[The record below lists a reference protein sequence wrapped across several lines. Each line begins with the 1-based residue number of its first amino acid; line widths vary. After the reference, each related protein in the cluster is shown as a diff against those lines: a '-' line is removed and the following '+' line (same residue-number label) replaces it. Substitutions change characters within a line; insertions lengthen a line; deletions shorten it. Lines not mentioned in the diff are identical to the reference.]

1 MLSKKRVIILYKS
14 ALISIS
20 KLKEYAKDLEA
31 KFGAM
36 HVKIHPIIN
45 GVSCFMPRED
55 SFKVWEVD
63 PNIDKIEND
72 ITISLPKPT
81 EKSKTRQRSWWNPTQ
96 NWGYERQ
103 VIPQGAQ
110 RIGANTIWNIST
122 GRFVKVAV
130 LDTGIEIGHPD
141 LRNNL
146 KRGIN
151 IINPYVVP
159 DDDNGHGTHV
169 AGTIGAADNGYGVVG
184 ISPNV
189 YLIPVKV
196 LDSRGRGTL
205 TDLIDGLHWCIE
217 NDMQVINMSLGT
229 SLYSEAF
236 TRAVKKVYNSGIVM
250 VAAAGNGGLE
260 DAIEY
265 PAAYRETLAVGAI
278 TLTNTRAPYS
288 NAGKELSLMA
298 PGSGILSTI
307 WGGTYGYMS
316 GTSMAT
322 AHVSGVVALILQINS
337 RLKPFQIDN
346 ILASS
351 AERLRELASNQQGSG
366 LVRADRAVKRVES
379 VYNL

>member
-14 ALISIS
+14 ASIS
-20 KLKEYAKDLEA
+20 KLKEHAKDLEA
-31 KFGAM
+31 KFGAI

-55 SFKVWEVD
+55 SFKVLEVD

-72 ITISLPKPT
+72 ITISLPKPA

-110 RIGANTIWNIST
+110 KIGANTIWNIST

-236 TRAVKKVYNSGIVM
+236 TRAVKKVYHAGIVM
-250 VAAAGNGGLE
+250 VAAVGNDGFDE
-260 DAIEY
+260 RIDF
-265 PAAYRETLAVGAI
+265 PAAYRETIAVGAI
-278 TLTNTRAPYS
+278 TSTNTRAPYS
-288 NAGKELSLMA
+288 NGGKELNLMA
-298 PGSGILSTI
+298 PGSGILSSTR
-307 WGGTYGYMS
+307 GGTYGYMS

-322 AHVSGVVALILQINS
+322 AHVSGVAALMLQINS
-337 RLKPFQIDN
+337 RLRPFQTGN

-351 AERLRELASNQQGSG
+351 VEKLRELTPNQQGSG
-366 LVRADRAVKRVES
+366 LVRANKAVERVKK
-379 VYNL
+379 V